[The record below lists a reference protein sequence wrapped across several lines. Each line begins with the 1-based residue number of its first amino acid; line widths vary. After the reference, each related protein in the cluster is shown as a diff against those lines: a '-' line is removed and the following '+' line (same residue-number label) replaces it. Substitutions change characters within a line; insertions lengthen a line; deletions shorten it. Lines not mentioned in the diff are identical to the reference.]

1 MKENTVVR
9 GFVQGQAVEI
19 VLDKGV
25 SCILVHQD
33 LVPLEKVD
41 ASQKLE
47 VQCATLQNTPQP
59 QLEISING
67 TTYEIRAGVLSTLP
81 RYVLFIRDVETLLD
95 LAVREAN
102 AFSVLS

>member
-33 LVPLEKVD
+33 LVPPEKVD

-47 VQCATLQNTPQP
+47 VQCTTLQNTPQP
-59 QLEISING
+59 SW
-67 TTYEIRAGVLSTLP
+67 RSASMVLRTKLGLGSRRRFRDTFSL
-81 RYVLFIRDVETLLD
+81 YVTWRPF
-95 LAVREAN
+95 
-102 AFSVLS
+102 